1 MISHHPAITHAV
13 AHQHRA
19 ELHRQAERSRRSR
32 HAARISPRRNPRGIH
47 SIKWGSRPCPRAP
60 TDAARDDVSHGNP
73 ERGNAIGPVRR
84 ALRATMV
91 SRKIRLMKCPV
102 NVR

>member
-1 MISHHPAITHAV
+1 MISHHPAITHAI

-47 SIKWGSRPCPRAP
+47 SINGAVDHVQGRRRTPPAMMSHIGRSCGTSRCTRTRTSVDRLPL
-60 TDAARDDVSHGNP
+60 VS
-73 ERGNAIGPVRR
+73 
-84 ALRATMV
+84 
-91 SRKIRLMKCPV
+91 
-102 NVR
+102 